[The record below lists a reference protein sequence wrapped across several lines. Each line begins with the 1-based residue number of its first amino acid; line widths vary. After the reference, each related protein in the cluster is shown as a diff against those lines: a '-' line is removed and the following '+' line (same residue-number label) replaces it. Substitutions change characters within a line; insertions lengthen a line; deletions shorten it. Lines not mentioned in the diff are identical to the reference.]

1 MLKALIKLIQHF
13 LKITTVLEVRQM
25 SSEFGKNIKLSIFGE
40 SHGSAIGCV
49 IDGLPSGVKL
59 DMDKIYVD
67 MARRAPGKDK
77 SATPRLEK
85 DIPNIISGVIDNVTT
100 GAPLAMIIEN
110 TNTRS
115 GDYSNLMTVP
125 RPSHSDYPAYV
136 KYDGNNDIRGGG
148 HFSGR
153 LTAPIVF
160 AGAVAKQ
167 ILKSKGITV
176 GAHIAKI
183 AGVQDEMFDKNN
195 ISPQLLEELSS
206 QPFSTISAVAQEKM
220 RAAIERARM
229 EQDSVGG
236 VIECAAVGMPVGVG
250 ANIFS
255 TVESHLSS
263 ILFGVPAVKGV
274 EFGAG
279 FDIADM
285 FGSQANDAYCI
296 KDGKVALVSNNN
308 GGILGGMTSGAPI
321 VLRVAIK
328 PTPSISKPQQS
339 VNLQTMEEETLV
351 VKGRHDPCIVP
362 RAVPVVEA
370 AVAFG
375 LLDIMM

>member
-1 MLKALIKLIQHF
+1 
-13 LKITTVLEVRQM
+13 M

-40 SHGSAIGCV
+40 SHGEAIGCV
-49 IDGLPSGVKL
+49 IDGLLAGIKL

-67 MARRAPGKDK
+67 MKRRAPGQDK

-85 DIPNIISGVIDNVTT
+85 DIPHILSGVLDGVTT

-110 TNTRS
+110 TNTKS

-136 KYDGNNDIRGGG
+136 KYEGHNDIRGGG

-153 LTAPIVF
+153 LTAPLVF

-167 ILKSKGITV
+167 ILNKKGITI

-183 AGVQDEMFDKNN
+183 GDVQDEMFDKND
-195 ISPQLLEELSS
+195 ISAELLNSLSS
-206 QPFSTISAVAQEKM
+206 VPFSTISDDAQEKM
-220 RAAIERARM
+220 REVIEKVRLN
-229 EQDSVGG
+229 QDSVGG
-236 VIECAAVGMPVGVG
+236 VIECAVVGLPVGVG

-263 ILFGVPAVKGV
+263 IVFAIPAVKGV

-279 FDIADM
+279 FDFANM
-285 FGSQANDAYCI
+285 TGSQANDAYCI
-296 KDGKVALVSNNN
+296 NDGKVALKTNNN
-308 GGILGGMTSGAPI
+308 GGILGGMTTGAPL
-321 VLRVAIK
+321 VLSVVIK
-328 PTPSISKPQQS
+328 PTPSISIPQQS

-351 VKGRHDPCIVP
+351 INGRHDPCIVP
-362 RAVPVVEA
+362 RALPVVEA

-375 LLDIMM
+375 LLDLMM

>member
-1 MLKALIKLIQHF
+1 
-13 LKITTVLEVRQM
+13 M

-40 SHGSAIGCV
+40 SHGEAIGCV
-49 IDGLPSGVKL
+49 IDGLPAGITL

-67 MARRAPGKDK
+67 MKRRAPGQDK

-85 DIPNIISGVIDNVTT
+85 DIPHILSGVLDGVTT

-110 TNTRS
+110 TNTKS

-136 KYDGNNDIRGGG
+136 KYEGYNDIRGGG

-153 LTAPIVF
+153 LTAPLVF

-167 ILKSKGITV
+167 ILNKKGITV
-176 GAHIAKI
+176 GSHIAKI
-183 AGVQDEMFDKNN
+183 GDAKDDMFDKND
-195 ISPQLLEELSS
+195 ISTELLNSLSS
-206 QPFSTISAVAQEKM
+206 VPFSTISDTAQEKM
-220 RAAIERARM
+220 REVIEKARLN
-229 EQDSVGG
+229 QNSVGG
-236 VIECAAVGMPVGVG
+236 VIECAAVGLPVGIG

-263 ILFGVPAVKGV
+263 IIFGIPAVKGI

-279 FDIADM
+279 FDFADM
-285 FGSQANDAYCI
+285 TGLQANDAYCI
-296 KDGKVALVSNNN
+296 KDGEVSLKTNNN
-308 GGILGGMTSGAPI
+308 GGVLGGMTTGAPL
-321 VLRVAIK
+321 VLSVVIK
-328 PTPSISKPQQS
+328 PTPSISQPQQS

-351 VKGRHDPCIVP
+351 INGRHDPCIVP
-362 RAVPVVEA
+362 RALPVVEA

-375 LLDIMM
+375 LLDLMM

>member
-1 MLKALIKLIQHF
+1 
-13 LKITTVLEVRQM
+13 M

-40 SHGSAIGCV
+40 SHGKAIGCV

-59 DMDKIYVD
+59 NMDKIYTD
-67 MARRAPGKDK
+67 MARRAPGQDK
-77 SATPRLEK
+77 FATPRLEK
-85 DIPNIISGVIDNVTT
+85 DIPNIISGVLDDVTT
-100 GAPLAMIIEN
+100 GAPLAMVIEN

-136 KYDGNNDIRGGG
+136 KYNGNNDVRGGG

-153 LTAPIVF
+153 LTAPLVF

-167 ILKSKGITV
+167 ILKEKGITV

-183 AGVQDEMFDKNN
+183 RDVQDERFDRNN
-195 ISPQLLEELSS
+195 ISAELLEELSKQS
-206 QPFSTISAVAQEKM
+206 FSTISADAQVKM
-220 RAAIERARM
+220 RETIETARM
-229 EQDSVGG
+229 DRDSVGG
-236 VIECAAVGMPVGVG
+236 VIECAAVGVPIGIG
-250 ANIFS
+250 ANMFS

-274 EFGAG
+274 SFGAG
-279 FDIADM
+279 FDFADM
-285 FGSQANDAYCI
+285 TGSQANDAYCI
-296 KDGKVALVSNNN
+296 KDGRVALVTNNN
-308 GGILGGMTSGAPI
+308 GGVLGGMTSGAPL
-321 VLRVAIK
+321 VLDVVVK
-328 PTPSISKPQQS
+328 PTSSISKPQRS
-339 VNLQTMEEETLV
+339 VNLQTMEEETLI

-375 LLDIMM
+375 LLDMML